1 MDSNK
6 WRVDLKKNRVVPLLS
21 IGLWLILFQSSVYT
35 NSIRTLANGGL
46 ESYSQQGT
54 VTSWL
59 TSNTSGSLGFTINLF
74 GTGITSLFVLPQ
86 GMLSTQGAADHNA
99 TDYTIANSRCVIAGY
114 KGDWDPQGTNPLKYG
129 TAIING
135 QNAFIAHYDG
145 ISGYNSP
152 NSTGNF
158 QVIIIDRSDTGAGNF
173 DVEFNYGSINLNS
186 TDVST
191 QSRAFIGFTSGKGAS
206 DGNKWT
212 LPGTLVNNRF
222 RNGASDPI
230 RNYRN
235 TDTDKAL
242 TGRILIESRNG
253 VMITPNYTTA
263 NYVLPTTI
271 TLNITAANTA
281 TRFSLGANSITTKNL
296 LIQRTYTPQAQESF
310 TYRLVNFGT
319 NPGQFQN
326 IRLSPTIN
334 GTALDLNEL
343 YTKGTFKTIKSPDR
357 SALFCPYV
365 WLEPSDVGTIS
376 LNGATVSKLM
386 DKSGNNNHVTQP
398 LSASQ
403 PTYISNTINSKPAL
417 RFDGNDFLNFS
428 TQLFPGNSARTIIA
442 VIKKDSTSAMPIY
455 SDSAGGVQRFDFRT
469 NGLADSASTTIPF
482 STDIGSTSQYRVAIV
497 TIGTGENL
505 GKTQAFHKGFKRNR
519 TDLSAAAL
527 NTSTSG
533 VSGIGRNSDT
543 TNFFSGDIAEV
554 LIYNRKLTPWQIDT
568 ITQYYRNKYALP
580 GAETTTIPQ
589 PF

>member
-1 MDSNK
+1 VPLKNPN
-6 WRVDLKKNRVVPLLS
+6 LKKIIYPLLLS
-21 IGLWLILFQSSVYT
+21 VCFLFQSKVSA
-35 NSIRTLANGGL
+35 NAIRTVANGGL
-46 ESYSQQGT
+46 QSYSQQGT
-54 VTSWL
+54 VTNWL
-59 TSNTSGSLGFTINLF
+59 NSNVSGSLGFTINLF
-74 GTGITSLFVLPQ
+74 GTNTTSLFVIPQ
-86 GMLSTQGAADHNA
+86 GMLSTDGGSHFSD
-99 TDYTIANSRCVIAGY
+99 TDYRISNSRCVISPY
-114 KGDWDPQGTNPLKYG
+114 KGNWDPANSPTKFG
-129 TAIING
+129 TAVING

-145 ISGYNSP
+145 IGGFSSA
-152 NSTGNF
+152 STTANF

-173 DVEFNYGSINLNS
+173 DVEFNYGSINTSAYSGSL
-186 TDVST
+186 
-191 QSRAFIGFTSGKGAS
+191 AFVGFTSGKGTN
-206 DGNKWT
+206 DGNKWA

-222 RNGASDPI
+222 RNGDSDPI

-263 NYVLPTTI
+263 AYALPTTI

-296 LIQRTYTPQAQESF
+296 LIQAPYIPQALESF

-319 NPGQFQN
+319 GQFQN
-326 IRLSPTIN
+326 ITLPALNN
-334 GTALDLNEL
+334 GASWDLNEL
-343 YTKGTFKTIKSPDR
+343 YTKGTFKVIKSPDR
-357 SALFCPYV
+357 STLFKPHV
-365 WLEPSDVGTIS
+365 WLDASDAGTIS
-376 LNGATVSKLM
+376 LNGATVSKWM
-386 DKSGNNNHVTQP
+386 DKSGNNRNLTQTST
-398 LSASQ
+398 LFQ
-403 PTYISNTINSKPAL
+403 PTYVANALNSKPVL
-417 RFDGNDFLNFS
+417 RFDGNDFLDFS
-428 TQLFPGNSARTIIA
+428 SQLFPGNSARTIIA
-442 VIKKDSTSAMPIY
+442 VIKKDSNSAMPIY
-455 SDSAGGVQRFDFRT
+455 SDSTGGVQRFDFRT

-482 STDIGSTSQYRVAIV
+482 SADIGSTSQYRVAIV

-519 TDLSAAAL
+519 TDLSAGTL

-568 ITQYYRNKYALP
+568 ITQYYRNKYALT
-580 GAETTTIPQ
+580 GAETIFLPQ